1 MSKKTIIN
9 DKNLILTDA
18 LLCSFLEREAKSVGV
33 ALEEYVD
40 RFLSVFYSDLS
51 APIPA
56 KESVASLQKFALSN
70 PDKSHSYHKSAF

>member
-33 ALEEYVD
+33 TLEEYVD
-40 RFLSVFYSDLS
+40 RFLSVFYSDPNGLYNVLTENKGHCNRE
-51 APIPA
+51 A
-56 KESVASLQKFALSN
+56 
-70 PDKSHSYHKSAF
+70 

>member
-40 RFLSVFYSDLS
+40 RFLSVFYSDPDGLYNVLTE
-51 APIPA
+51 
-56 KESVASLQKFALSN
+56 KEEHCNREA
-70 PDKSHSYHKSAF
+70 